1 MYSYIVLSTHTDV
14 LLSNAGGGPN
24 IDGVNAIAHDTV
36 IKLTGLIPD
45 TKYLVTVKAENK
57 LYGMDNTTS
66 RSESISVTLLEGGML
81 QKCCDNTQ
89 QIAQNTLRALGSYT
103 KREMRA

>member
-1 MYSYIVLSTHTDV
+1 M
-14 LLSNAGGGPN
+14 SNAGGGPN

-36 IKLTGLIPD
+36 IKHTGLIPD

-81 QKCCDNTQ
+81 HNWYDNRQPRIPCKERDASITVIKQRTQ
-89 QIAQNTLRALGSYT
+89 YLCNT
-103 KREMRA
+103 

>member
-1 MYSYIVLSTHTDV
+1 M
-14 LLSNAGGGPN
+14 
-24 IDGVNAIAHDTV
+24 

-81 QKCCDNTQ
+81 QN
-89 QIAQNTLRALGSYT
+89 G
-103 KREMRA
+103 RE